1 MKYFNTQF
9 ESLTELRKFYYK
21 LALQFHPDRG
31 GNEETMKN
39 VNNEFE
45 IISNRLINGDTSFS
59 PNRKVWETKVSEE
72 MQNKIND
79 IVCFFSITNLQ
90 VEIIGGWLWVTG
102 NTYPVKTDLK
112 ENGFKFSKNKI
123 AWYWHPEGYR
133 KKSKKQFNIDD
144 IRTMF
149 GSEEVNSPNNT
160 HNKIN

>member
-133 KKSKKQFNIDD
+133 KRSKKQFGIDD

-149 GSEEVNSPNNT
+149 GSEEVNNPNNI

>member
-102 NTYPVKTDLK
+102 NTYPVKKDLK

-133 KKSKKQFNIDD
+133 KRSKKQFGIDD

-149 GSEEVNSPNNT
+149 GSEEVNNPNNT

>member
-9 ESLTELRKFYYK
+9 ENLTELRKFYYK

-149 GSEEVNSPNNT
+149 GSEEVNSPNNI

>member
-31 GNEETMKN
+31 GKEETMKN

-102 NTYPVKTDLK
+102 NTYPVKKDLK

>member
-102 NTYPVKTDLK
+102 NTYPVKKDLK

-149 GSEEVNSPNNT
+149 GSEEVNNPNNT

>member
-31 GNEETMKN
+31 GKEETMKN

-102 NTYPVKTDLK
+102 NTYPVKKDLK

-133 KKSKKQFNIDD
+133 KRSKKQFGIDD

-149 GSEEVNSPNNT
+149 GSEEVNNPNNT

>member
-31 GNEETMKN
+31 GKEETMKN

-102 NTYPVKTDLK
+102 NTYPVKKDLK

-133 KKSKKQFNIDD
+133 KRSKKQFGIDD

>member
-31 GNEETMKN
+31 GKEETMKN

-102 NTYPVKTDLK
+102 NTYPVKKDLK

-149 GSEEVNSPNNT
+149 GSEEVNSPNNI

>member
-31 GNEETMKN
+31 GKEETMKN

-102 NTYPVKTDLK
+102 NTYPVKKDLK

-133 KKSKKQFNIDD
+133 KRSKKQFGIDD

-149 GSEEVNSPNNT
+149 GSEEVNNPNNI

>member
-31 GNEETMKN
+31 GKEETMKN

-79 IVCFFSITNLQ
+79 IVCFFSITNLR

-102 NTYPVKTDLK
+102 NTYPVKKDLK

-133 KKSKKQFNIDD
+133 KRSKKQFGIDD

-149 GSEEVNSPNNT
+149 GSEEVNNPNNI

>member
-102 NTYPVKTDLK
+102 NTYPVKKDLK

-133 KKSKKQFNIDD
+133 KKSNKQFGIDD

-149 GSEEVNSPNNT
+149 GSEEVNNPNNS